1 METIYGLDGN
11 RGDRTSKVTGSD
23 PKVKGG
29 KKDTKL
35 GDSRDSRDK
44 SGQRYL

>member
-1 METIYGLDGN
+1 M
-11 RGDRTSKVTGSD
+11 SKITGSD

-29 KKDTKL
+29 KKETEL

-44 SGQRYL
+44 SGQLYL